1 MPAAA
6 RKAETENAENQAQ
19 DDYDIM
25 RNHFRVVL
33 EGTNINAT
41 SLLTSDYINH
51 FSSIMMLIEMLPI
64 APDDF
69 MEEIQAWRPLSYK
82 EHLEQSGFREKD
94 LAIAAY
100 DHAPRTIR
108 SAFDHVVKS
117 LQELSIHLIS
127 GVRNAMEIGQRDDIA
142 RLSMEGVPQLREL
155 IDQAAAIVNGETNM
169 HVGAINPAEP
179 KTEDDSAAQAMVD
192 ELFD

>member
-6 RKAETENAENQAQ
+6 RKTETEKAENQAQ

-33 EGTNINAT
+33 EGTNINAA
-41 SLLTSDYINH
+41 SLLTTDYINH

-69 MEEIQAWRPLSYK
+69 MEEIQAWRPLSYQ
-82 EHLEQSGFREKD
+82 EHLEQSGFREKE

-117 LQELSIHLIS
+117 MQELSIHLI
-127 GVRNAMEIGQRDDIA
+127 GGIRIAMETGQRDDIA

-155 IDQAAAIVNGETNM
+155 IDQAAAIVNGDPSM
-169 HVGAINPAEP
+169 HVKAIDAAAPN
-179 KTEDDSAAQAMVD
+179 TEDNAAAQAFVD